1 MHLSPLQLSSNSQVC
16 ISGDVVVHEGA
27 AIAPGVILRADPDSR
42 ISIAPGACIG
52 MGVILHARQ
61 GTLEVG
67 AGVILGAG
75 VLIVGSGAIG
85 ANACIGAA
93 STIINPCIDKMQ
105 ILPAGSL
112 MGDGSRQ
119 VTAEAKP
126 EPETPAASTPPVE
139 PPVEPPVAPPVAPP
153 VEPPVAPP
161 VAPPVEPPVA
171 PPVADRTKPQTQP
184 ETASSPESTATEQA
198 PQPGEM
204 PTILYGQAHIN
215 RLLGT
220 LFPHRQ
226 SLNGPPE
233 NGQTFSGG
241 SE

>member
-1 MHLSPLQLSSNSQVC
+1 MYLSPLQLSSNFQVC
-16 ISGDVVVHEGA
+16 ISGDVVVDEGA

-42 ISIAPGACIG
+42 ISIAAGACIG
-52 MGVILHARQ
+52 MGVIIHARE

-75 VLIVGSGAIG
+75 VLIMGSGAIG

-93 STIINPCIDKMQ
+93 TTLINPCIDKMQ

-112 MGDGSRQ
+112 IGDGGRQ
-119 VTAEAKP
+119 VTLEATVEPKAEPKV
-126 EPETPAASTPPVE
+126 EPKVEPKIPVATTPPVE
-139 PPVEPPVAPPVAPP
+139 KPVEEIP
-153 VEPPVAPP
+153 E
-161 VAPPVEPPVA
+161 
-171 PPVADRTKPQTQP
+171 ADRTKPQTPP
-184 ETASSPESTATEQA
+184 ETTSSPESTAAEQP
-198 PQPGEM
+198 PQPGEV

-220 LFPHRQ
+220 LFPYRQ
-226 SLNGPPE
+226 SFNKSNE
-233 NGQTFSGG
+233 NGQTFSDG

>member
-1 MHLSPLQLSSNSQVC
+1 MYLSPLQLSSNFQVC
-16 ISGDVVVHEGA
+16 ISGDVVVDEGA
-27 AIAPGVILRADPDSR
+27 AIARGVILRADPDSR
-42 ISIAPGACIG
+42 ISIAAGACIG
-52 MGVILHARQ
+52 MGVIIHANAQ
-61 GTLEVG
+61 GTLEIG

-93 STIINPCIDKMQ
+93 TTIINPCVDKMQ

-112 MGDGSRQ
+112 IGDGSRPVTAE
-119 VTAEAKP
+119 VTAEATA
-126 EPETPAASTPPVE
+126 EPETPAVSTPPVE
-139 PPVEPPVAPPVAPP
+139 KPVKETPEV
-153 VEPPVAPP
+153 
-161 VAPPVEPPVA
+161 
-171 PPVADRTKPQTQP
+171 DRTKPQKPP
-184 ETASSPESTATEQA
+184 ETTSSPESAPRQQP

-226 SLNGPPE
+226 AFNRSEE
-233 NGQTFSGG
+233 NGQTLGSG

>member
-1 MHLSPLQLSSNSQVC
+1 MYLSPLQLSSNFQVC
-16 ISGDVVVHEGA
+16 ISGDVVVDEGA
-27 AIAPGVILRADPDSR
+27 AIARGVILRADPGSR
-42 ISIAPGACIG
+42 ISIAAGACIG
-52 MGVILHARQ
+52 MGVIIHANAQ

-93 STIINPCIDKMQ
+93 TTLINPCIDKMQ

-112 MGDGSRQ
+112 IGDGGRQ
-119 VTAEAKP
+119 VTLEATVEPKV
-126 EPETPAASTPPVE
+126 EPETPAVSTPPVE
-139 PPVEPPVAPPVAPP
+139 KPEV
-153 VEPPVAPP
+153 
-161 VAPPVEPPVA
+161 
-171 PPVADRTKPQTQP
+171 DRTKPQTPP
-184 ETASSPESTATEQA
+184 ETTSSPESRAAEQP
-198 PQPGEM
+198 PQPGEV

-220 LFPHRQ
+220 LFPYRQ
-226 SLNGPPE
+226 SFNKLEE
-233 NGQTFSGG
+233 NGKTFSDG

>member
-1 MHLSPLQLSSNSQVC
+1 MYLSPLQLSSNFQVC
-16 ISGDVVVHEGA
+16 ISGDVVVDEGA

-42 ISIAPGACIG
+42 ISIATGACIG
-52 MGVILHARQ
+52 MGVIIHARE

-93 STIINPCIDKMQ
+93 TTIINPCIDKMQ

-112 MGDGSRQ
+112 IGDGSRQ
-119 VTAEAKP
+119 VIAEVTP
-126 EPETPAASTPPVE
+126 EVTPEVTLEPEIATASTPPVDA
-139 PPVEPPVAPPVAPP
+139 PVG
-153 VEPPVAPP
+153 
-161 VAPPVEPPVA
+161 
-171 PPVADRTKPQTQP
+171 DRTKPQTPP
-184 ETASSPESTATEQA
+184 ETPSSPESAATEQP
-198 PQPGEM
+198 PQPGEI

-220 LFPHRQ
+220 LFPYRQ
-226 SLNGPPE
+226 SFNRANE
-233 NGQTFSGG
+233 NGQTFSDG

>member
-126 EPETPAASTPPVE
+126 EPETPAASTPPV
-139 PPVEPPVAPPVAPP
+139 APP
-153 VEPPVAPP
+153 VE
-161 VAPPVEPPVA
+161 

-233 NGQTFSGG
+233 NGKTFSGG

>member
-1 MHLSPLQLSSNSQVC
+1 MYLSPLQLSSNFQVC
-16 ISGDVVVHEGA
+16 ISGDVVVDEGA

-42 ISIAPGACIG
+42 ISIAAGACIG
-52 MGVILHARQ
+52 MGVIIHARE

-93 STIINPCIDKMQ
+93 TTLINPCIDKMQ

-112 MGDGSRQ
+112 IGDGGRQ
-119 VTAEAKP
+119 VTLEATVEPKT
-126 EPETPAASTPPVE
+126 EPEITVATTPPVE
-139 PPVEPPVAPPVAPP
+139 EAVEKPVEETPA
-153 VEPPVAPP
+153 
-161 VAPPVEPPVA
+161 
-171 PPVADRTKPQTQP
+171 ADRTKPQTPP
-184 ETASSPESTATEQA
+184 ETASSPESTTAEQA
-198 PQPGEM
+198 PKPGEV

-220 LFPHRQ
+220 LFPYRQ
-226 SLNGPPE
+226 SFNRSDQ
-233 NGQTFSGG
+233 NGQTLGGG